1 MLDRFD
7 LGKDAYTEYDSCW
20 LDAQEADRCLAD
32 LLANG
37 VWEQRAIVAGHKE
50 MVQPRLIDWGGTIPY
65 RYSGQTLEPR
75 PLEGLLADLN
85 ARVSD
90 VVGVPFNHVLLN
102 RYRDGR
108 DHMGMHTDA
117 EFELGQNPTIA
128 ALSLGVERQFV
139 LRPKFKGHKHERR
152 FLLSHGSLLVMGG
165 TLQHR
170 WRHGVPK
177 MTGVSG
183 ERINVTFRRLMGPPG
198 WKCWTV
204 ESSGEPPTPSA

>member
-1 MLDRFD
+1 MLEHFD
-7 LGKDAYTEYDSCW
+7 LGKDAYTEYDAQW
-20 LDAQEADRCLAD
+20 LDEVESDRMLAS
-32 LLANG
+32 LLDG
-37 VWEQRAIVAGHKE
+37 CDWVQRAIVAGPKE
-50 MVQPRLIDWGGTIPY
+50 VMQPRLIDWGGELPY

-75 PLEGLLADLN
+75 PLIGILADLN

-90 VVGVPFNHVLLN
+90 LVGVPFNHVLLN

-139 LRPKFKGHKHERR
+139 LRPKFKGRKHERR
-152 FLLSHGSLLVMGG
+152 FLLAHGSLLVMGG

-177 MTGVSG
+177 MVGVSG

-198 WKCWTV
+198 WRWW
-204 ESSGEPPTPSA
+204 GEGERRDAREA

>member
-1 MLDRFD
+1 MLERFD
-7 LGKDAYTEYDSCW
+7 LGKDAYTDYDPQW
-20 LDAQEADRCLAD
+20 LDSEESDDMLAS
-32 LLANG
+32 LLTSCA
-37 VWEQRAIVAGHKE
+37 WEQRAIVAGHKE
-50 MVQPRLIDWGGTIPY
+50 VMQPRLIDWGGDLPY

-75 PLEGLLADLN
+75 PLTGLLGELN
-85 ARVSD
+85 ERVSD

-128 ALSLGVERQFV
+128 ALSLGVSRHFV
-139 LRPKFKGHKHERR
+139 LRPKFKGRKHERR
-152 FLLSHGSLLVMGG
+152 FLLAHGSLLVMGG

-177 MTGVSG
+177 MMGVSG

-198 WKCWTV
+198 WRWWG
-204 ESSGEPPTPSA
+204 EGERHDSRSG